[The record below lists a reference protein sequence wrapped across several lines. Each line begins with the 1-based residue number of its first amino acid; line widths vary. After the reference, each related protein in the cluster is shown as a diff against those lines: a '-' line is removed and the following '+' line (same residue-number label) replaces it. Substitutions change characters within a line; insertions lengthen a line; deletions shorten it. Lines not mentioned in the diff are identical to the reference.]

1 MSETNEQMISI
12 SEAARLTGS
21 SVPRFYAEQNRTLI
35 GLPPS
40 HDENGVKL
48 GPPPGGYKVS
58 VARLV
63 ELGWLQP
70 DLTPPS
76 SARNEEAREW
86 RKRIDELEALARRET
101 IRADIAEERLRDKEA
116 EIRRLEDKLLNG

>member
-1 MSETNEQMISI
+1 MAETQNQLISI

-21 SVPRFYAEQNRTLI
+21 SVPRFYAEQNRYLL

-40 HDENGVKL
+40 HDSDGNKL
-48 GPPPGGYKVS
+48 SPPVGGYKVS
-58 VARLV
+58 VARLI
-63 ELGWLQP
+63 ELGWLKD

-86 RKRIDELEALARRET
+86 RKRIDDLETLVRRET
-101 IRADIAEERLRDKEA
+101 MRADIAEERLRDKDA
-116 EIRRLEDKLLNG
+116 EIRRLEEKLLNL